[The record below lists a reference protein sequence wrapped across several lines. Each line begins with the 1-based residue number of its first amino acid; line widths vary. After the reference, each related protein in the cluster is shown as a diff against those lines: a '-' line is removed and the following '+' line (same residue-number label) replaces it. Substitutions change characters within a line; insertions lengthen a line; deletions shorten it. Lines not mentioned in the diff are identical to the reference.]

1 LFYDKQDSRPAGNTH
16 PTFALVN
23 PMQFGLATGRNLMRR
38 AWIIAL
44 AAAALWAAETAGAAG
59 LEMDAVNR
67 AELAAKPSAAPK
79 SAAKKGAGFD
89 PVMIKAQVLLD
100 RAHFSPGEIDGRE
113 GENVRKAIAAFAA
126 ANGLKA
132 DRQLDQ
138 ETWGKLTATS
148 AEPVLTEY
156 TITDDDV
163 KGPFLD
169 KLPARMENMQG
180 LDHLGYTSPRE
191 ALAEKFHMSEGLL
204 KGLNPGKAYD
214 RAGVTIVVANVGRE
228 PPAAKAARIE
238 IDKGRKVLKALGKDG
253 QPLAV
258 YPASIGSRDKPAPS
272 GTLTVTS
279 VARDPTYKYNPKYRF
294 KGVKTTRPFTIKP
307 GPNNPVGSV
316 WINLSAEGYGI
327 HGTPEPSKVSKTESH
342 GCIRLTNWDA
352 RELAAMVEKGTR
364 VAFLEQGSDAM
375 AAAQDAAA
383 EPPPRGG
390 PKRRR

>member
-1 LFYDKQDSRPAGNTH
+1 
-16 PTFALVN
+16 
-23 PMQFGLATGRNLMRR
+23 MRR
-38 AWIIAL
+38 TWIIAL
-44 AAAALWAAETAGAAG
+44 AATALCAAETARAAG

-79 SAAKKGAGFD
+79 TAAKKGAGFD

-100 RAHFSPGEIDGRE
+100 RAHFSTGEIDGRE

-132 DRQLDQ
+132 DHTLDQ

-148 AEPVLTEY
+148 AEPVLTAY

-169 KLPARMENMQG
+169 KLPAKMENMQG
-180 LDHLGYTSPRE
+180 LDHLGYTSARE

-204 KGLNPGKAYD
+204 QGLNPGKAYD
-214 RAGVTIVVANVGRE
+214 RAGETIVVANVRKE
-228 PPAAKAARIE
+228 AAAAKAARIE

-253 QPLAV
+253 QLLAV
-258 YPASIGSRDKPAPS
+258 YPASIGSREKPAPS

-279 VARDPTYKYNPKYRF
+279 VTRNPTYKYNPKYRF

-307 GPNNPVGSV
+307 GPNNPVGAV

-352 RELAAMVEKGTR
+352 KELAGMVEKGTR
-364 VAFLEQGSDAM
+364 VAFLEQGSDTM
-375 AAAQDAAA
+375 AAAQDEAA
-383 EPPPRGG
+383 EPPARGGRG